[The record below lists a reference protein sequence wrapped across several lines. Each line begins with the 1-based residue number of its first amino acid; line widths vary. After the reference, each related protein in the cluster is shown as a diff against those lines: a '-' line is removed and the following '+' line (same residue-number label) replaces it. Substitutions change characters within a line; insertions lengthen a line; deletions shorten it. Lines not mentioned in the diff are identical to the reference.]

1 MFKSF
6 HSDSPCRTRTS
17 LCEYNCVLLLLLL
30 LLLLLIVVGE
40 VKDGIAECRRPEEDC
55 GATKAED
62 VAAIVAESRMRS
74 DDDNCMLIVFLVY
87 AIC

>member
-1 MFKSF
+1 M
-6 HSDSPCRTRTS
+6 
-17 LCEYNCVLLLLLL
+17 LLLLLL
-30 LLLLLIVVGE
+30 LLMLIVVGE

-74 DDDNCMLIVFLVY
+74 DDDNCMFVLFFWY
-87 AIC
+87 AKC